1 MFSSPN
7 ARQRFTDGTLLTASP
22 PKIVVLAYER
32 LDRDLGGAIDAIQQ
46 RQIERAHHLL
56 CHAQDLVF
64 ELRCMLDLEAW
75 EHARSLS
82 SIYGYVTDLLL
93 QANMKKNV
101 EAVTEARRLLAE
113 LGDAFRSAVETPA
126 TAMPS
131 AFATPA
137 PAGSVGDVAV
147 EATDRPRLLSVRA

>member
-1 MFSSPN
+1 MFSTPN

-22 PKIVVLAYER
+22 PKIVILAYER

-46 RQIERAHHLL
+46 RQLERANHLL

-82 SIYGYVTDLLL
+82 SIYGYVTEVLL
-93 QANMKKNV
+93 QANVKKNV
-101 EAVTEARRLLAE
+101 EAVAEARRLLAE
-113 LGDAFRSAVETPA
+113 FGAAFKQAAATVPAVPAVPAADAPKVPDAAVVTA
-126 TAMPS
+126 T
-131 AFATPA
+131 
-137 PAGSVGDVAV
+137 
-147 EATDRPRLLSVRA
+147 PRLLSVLA